1 MAVKRNFFNKM
12 NLRGVVCDCKA
23 GENFKGISGLFEF
36 LNRDPN
42 SKSII
47 QKVGTRIREVLKRHL
62 FYVKMYFLFSIIS
75 DLVMLCCKQVAR
87 SFFYSFV
94 KIISLE

>member
-47 QKVGTRIREVLKRHL
+47 QKVG
-62 FYVKMYFLFSIIS
+62 
-75 DLVMLCCKQVAR
+75 
-87 SFFYSFV
+87 
-94 KIISLE
+94 SLETPFILCKNVLFI